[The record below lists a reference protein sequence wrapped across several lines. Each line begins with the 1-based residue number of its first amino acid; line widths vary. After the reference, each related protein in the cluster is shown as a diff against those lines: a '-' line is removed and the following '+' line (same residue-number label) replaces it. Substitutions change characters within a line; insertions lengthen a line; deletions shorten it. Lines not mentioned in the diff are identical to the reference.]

1 MGIVIL
7 GKHFIQR
14 LLNIS
19 CLRSANF
26 RTLSL
31 EHCKNQQS
39 TVICKEHAYYS
50 RDAAISLNSGW
61 R

>member
-1 MGIVIL
+1 MLTKDEVGIVIL

-26 RTLSL
+26 RTLSVL
-31 EHCKNQQS
+31 NIAKINRVLLHC
-39 TVICKEHAYYS
+39 
-50 RDAAISLNSGW
+50 
-61 R
+61 